1 MNDMN
6 RNFTMREWMRF
17 MANEALRALVVA
29 FLFAITGALSS
40 EDITPFA
47 LRLLLWALIMLPL
60 WLGSAFICRASLD
73 YVDANKYIILLIMLG
88 VNCVFAFP
96 STLWL
101 MLILPLFYGENLAFF
116 DLFFTALIIGFCV
129 IMFNWLFI
137 YFRGNVSSERNSR
150 ANDLPEKNITE
161 NKFPETN
168 IPEQGIPEQDIIA
181 RLPKEKRGELIYLK
195 SADHYLEVKTDKGV
209 ELLLMRMKDAVP
221 MLQNIGLQT
230 HRSCWVSFTAMQKII
245 REGNQHYLL
254 LKDGIKFPISR
265 YHLPKIKKHL
275 EH

>member
-6 RNFTMREWMRF
+6 KNFTMREWMRF
-17 MANEALRALVVA
+17 MVNEALRALVVV
-29 FLFAITGALSS
+29 FLFAITGAFSS
-40 EDITPFA
+40 EDITSFA

-60 WLGSAFICRASLD
+60 WLGSAFICRASLN

-88 VNCVFAFP
+88 VNFMFAFP
-96 STLWL
+96 GTLWL
-101 MLILPLFYGENLAFF
+101 MLILPLFYGENMAFF
-116 DLFFTALIIGFCV
+116 DVFFMTLIIGFCV
-129 IMFNWLFI
+129 IIFNWLFI
-137 YFRGNVSSERNSR
+137 YFSGNNSSEQDSR
-150 ANDLPEKNITE
+150 ANGLPENNIL
-161 NKFPETN
+161 
-168 IPEQGIPEQDIIA
+168 EQDILEKGIIA

-265 YHLPKIKKHL
+265 YHLPKIKKYL
-275 EH
+275 EQ